1 MKYSIKN
8 ICLQACLLAGGAL
21 AFSSCNDFLDRKP
34 LSQVTPEAYFT
45 TVDHF
50 AAYSIYYY
58 TSQFPS
64 HAGYGAGITNN
75 DGGTDNMVAGDYSSR
90 YEKGAW
96 KVPSSSSSWSF
107 SGIRYC
113 NYFFE
118 TAVPKYEAGQVA
130 GNDDEVRHYI
140 GEMHFMRALIY
151 YNFLKTYGD
160 YPIITEVLPDE
171 KEVLMEKS
179 VRQPRNLV
187 ARFILGELDKAADL
201 MYDKGFENNTRLNKQ
216 CALLLK
222 SRVALYEA
230 SFEKYHAG
238 TGRVPGDATWPGK
251 ALHPDFT
258 LDVNAEVNF
267 FLDEAI
273 AAAEKVADVVTL
285 TPNTKVADPA
295 SPDITSGWNP
305 YFEMF
310 ASVDLSGYD
319 EVLFWREYAKTGS
332 YSVTHGTPAWVA
344 SGSNNGML
352 KGYVESFLMENGM
365 PWYASNSE
373 APYKGDATI
382 DNVKE
387 NRDNRL
393 DLFLFSESNYVP
405 VYSTDAPGTVKYFT
419 PHPVS
424 NRQEMRDMTGYR
436 LRKYASFD
444 MAQNVWGKAEST
456 TGCII
461 YRGVEAYLNYI
472 EAYYMKNGSISG
484 KASQYW
490 RAVRERAGVNPDYQK
505 TIAAT
510 DMSKET
516 DWGKYSGEQTVD
528 ATLLNIRRERRCE
541 FIGEGMR
548 WDDLVRWRSMDHML
562 TQKFIPEGCNFWD
575 EIYKI
580 ADKDENG
587 ADIEFKDDGA
597 VGANISSRAY
607 KYLRPYSVLRDNN
620 PAFDGYTWAKANYL
634 SPVPIRE
641 IELLSPDENVETSVI
656 YQNPYWPNTIG
667 GTALE

>member
-130 GNDDEVRHYI
+130 GNDDELRHYI

-151 YNFLKTYGD
+151 YNFLKNYGD
-160 YPIITEVLPDE
+160 YPIITEVLSDE

-238 TGRVPGDATWPGK
+238 TGRVPSDATWPGK
-251 ALHPDFT
+251 AIHPDFT

-273 AAAEKVADVVTL
+273 AAAEKVADAVTL
-285 TPNTKVADPA
+285 TSNTKVADPA

-382 DNVKE
+382 DKVKE

-472 EAYYMKNGSISG
+472 EAYYMRNGSISG

-548 WDDLVRWRSMDHML
+548 WDDLIRWRSMDHML

-620 PAFDGYTWAKANYL
+620 PVFDGYTWAKANYL

-641 IELLSPDENVETSVI
+641 IELLSPDENIETSVL

>member
-620 PAFDGYTWAKANYL
+620 PVFDGYTWAKANYL

>member
-130 GNDDEVRHYI
+130 GNDDELRHYI

-151 YNFLKTYGD
+151 YNFLKNYGD
-160 YPIITEVLPDE
+160 YPIITEVLSDE

-251 ALHPDFT
+251 AIHPDFT

-273 AAAEKVADVVTL
+273 AAAEKVADAVTL
-285 TPNTKVADPA
+285 TSNTKVADPA

-382 DNVKE
+382 DKVKE

-472 EAYYMKNGSISG
+472 EAYYMRNGSISG

-548 WDDLVRWRSMDHML
+548 WDDLIRWRSMDHML

-620 PAFDGYTWAKANYL
+620 PVFDGYTWAKANYL

-641 IELLSPDENVETSVI
+641 IELLSPDENIETSVL

>member
-130 GNDDEVRHYI
+130 GNDDELRHYI

-151 YNFLKTYGD
+151 YNFLKNYGD
-160 YPIITEVLPDE
+160 YPIITEVLSDE

-251 ALHPDFT
+251 AIHPDFT

-273 AAAEKVADVVTL
+273 AAAEKVADAVTL
-285 TPNTKVADPA
+285 TSNTKVADPA

-352 KGYVESFLMENGM
+352 KGYMESFLMENGM

-382 DNVKE
+382 DKVKE

-472 EAYYMKNGSISG
+472 EAYYMRNGSISG

-510 DMSKET
+510 DLSKET

-548 WDDLVRWRSMDHML
+548 WDDLIRWRSMDHML

-620 PAFDGYTWAKANYL
+620 PVFDGYTWAKANYL

>member
-64 HAGYGAGITNN
+64 HAGYGAGITND

-620 PAFDGYTWAKANYL
+620 PVFDGYTWAKANYL

>member
-64 HAGYGAGITNN
+64 HAGYGAGITND

-130 GNDDEVRHYI
+130 GNDDELRHYI

-620 PAFDGYTWAKANYL
+620 PVFDGYTWAKANYL

>member
-1 MKYSIKN
+1 MKINIKN
-8 ICLQACLLAGGAL
+8 ICLRTCLLVGSTL
-21 AFSSCNDFLDRKP
+21 IFSSCEDFLDRKP

-64 HAGYGAGITNN
+64 HGGYGDGLASY
-75 DGGTDNMVAGDYSSR
+75 DGGTDNMVSGGYNTR

-107 SGIRYC
+107 SAIRYC

-118 TAVPKYEAGQVA
+118 TAVPKYEAGEVA
-130 GNDDEVRHYI
+130 GNEDNLRHYI

-151 YNFLKTYGD
+151 YGFLKNYGD
-160 YPIITEVLPDE
+160 YPIITEVLPDN
-171 KEVLMEKS
+171 KETLMEKS

-187 ARFILGELDKAADL
+187 ARFILEELDKSIEMMHD
-201 MYDKGFENNTRLNKQ
+201 MGFESNTRLNKQ

-238 TGRVPGDATWPGK
+238 TGRVPGDANWPGK
-251 ALHPDFT
+251 KQHPNFT
-258 LDVNAEVNF
+258 LDVNAEVDF
-267 FLDEAI
+267 FLTEAMS
-273 AAAEKVADVVTL
+273 AAESVADAVSL
-285 TPNTKVADPA
+285 TTNTKVVDPA
-295 SPDITSGWNP
+295 TPSITSGWNP

-310 ASVDLSGYD
+310 SSVDLGGYE
-319 EVLFWREYAKTGS
+319 EVLLWREYAKTGS
-332 YSVTHGTPAWVA
+332 FSVTHGTPAWIA
-344 SGSNNGML
+344 SGSNDGIL
-352 KGYVESFLMENGM
+352 KGYIESFLMENGL
-365 PWYASNSE
+365 PWYAANAE
-373 APYKGDATI
+373 APYKGDATLN
-382 DNVKE
+382 NVKA

-393 DLFLFSESNYVP
+393 DLFMFGENNYIP
-405 VYSTDAPGTVKYFT
+405 VYSTETPGTVKYFT

-424 NRQEMRDMTGYR
+424 NRQEMKDMTGYR
-436 LRKYASFD
+436 IRKYASFD

-461 YRGVEAYLNYI
+461 YRAAEAYLNYI
-472 EAYYMKNGSISG
+472 EASYMKNGSISG
-484 KASQYW
+484 KAGQYW
-490 RAVRERAGVNPDYQK
+490 RAIRERAGLDPDYQK

-510 DMSKET
+510 DMNKET
-516 DWGKYSGEQTVD
+516 DWGKYSGETLVD

-548 WDDLVRWRSMDHML
+548 WDDLIRWRAMDHML
-562 TQKFIPEGCNFWD
+562 SKKFIPEGCNFWD
-575 EIYKI
+575 EIYKT

-587 ADIEFKDDGA
+587 ATIEFKYDGG
-597 VGANISSRAY
+597 VGSNISAPEHT
-607 KYLRPYSVLRDNN
+607 YLRPYSILKDNN
-620 PAFDGYTWAKANYL
+620 PVYDGYTWAKANYL

-641 IELLSPDENVETSVI
+641 MELLSPDENVDTSVL

>member
-130 GNDDEVRHYI
+130 GNDDELRHYI

-490 RAVRERAGVNPDYQK
+490 RTVRERAGVNPDYQK
-505 TIAAT
+505 TIAET

-620 PAFDGYTWAKANYL
+620 PVFDGYTWAKANYL

>member
-130 GNDDEVRHYI
+130 GNDDELRHYI

-273 AAAEKVADVVTL
+273 AAAEKVADVIAL

-419 PHPVS
+419 PHPIS

-620 PAFDGYTWAKANYL
+620 PVFDGYTWAKANYL

>member
-130 GNDDEVRHYI
+130 GNDDELRHYI

-151 YNFLKTYGD
+151 YNFLKNYGD
-160 YPIITEVLPDE
+160 YPIITEVLSDE

-251 ALHPDFT
+251 AIHPDFT

-273 AAAEKVADVVTL
+273 AAAEKVADAVTL
-285 TPNTKVADPA
+285 TSNTKVADPA

-382 DNVKE
+382 DKVKE

-472 EAYYMKNGSISG
+472 EAYYMRNGSISG

-548 WDDLVRWRSMDHML
+548 WDDLIRWRSMDHML

-620 PAFDGYTWAKANYL
+620 PVFDGYTWAKANYL

>member
-64 HAGYGAGITNN
+64 HAGYGAGITND

-96 KVPSSSSSWSF
+96 KVPSSSNSWSF

-620 PAFDGYTWAKANYL
+620 PVFDGYTWAKANYL

>member
-130 GNDDEVRHYI
+130 GNDDELRHYI

-620 PAFDGYTWAKANYL
+620 PVFDGYTWAKANYL